1 MPGTSQPPGYVGFKL
16 AVFVLLIANS
26 AVFAAKGTL
35 SEGLDSLAWLTLLVL
50 FELETAHGH
59 RLSSPRAV
67 TAVHAVRLAAA
78 VAVLAAAIGYLYE
91 ESWLD
96 AVNAWLWIA
105 VVILLET
112 EVRCARA
119 VAQHRAAFAAA
130 AAVLY
135 GGLALAVLAWAWRG
149 EWFDAYD
156 AVLWLLAF
164 ATIEMNVLADYGKT
178 APLVPTTLAARR
190 TFLEGP

>member
-1 MPGTSQPPGYVGFKL
+1 MPSASQPPWYAGFKL

-59 RLSSPRAV
+59 RLSGLRTV
-67 TAVHAVRLAAA
+67 TVVHAVRLGAA
-78 VAVLAAAIGYLYE
+78 VAILAAAIGYLYE

-119 VAQHRAAFAAA
+119 VAQHRAAFAAS

-156 AVLWLLAF
+156 AALWLMAF
-164 ATIEMNVLADYGKT
+164 AAIEMNVLAEFAAKDVR
-178 APLVPTTLAARR
+178 APPAAV
-190 TFLEGP
+190 